1 VTLSIAA
8 AHEVGA
14 AEGLRQQPRTGGP
27 DPELTPDAGLAVI
40 TVVRAAQLAGEG
52 FLTGLDRQRA
62 DAARQQIP
70 PDVSLDAFAARLA
83 ARPARA
89 AGHSPP
95 EEEGRTA
102 TWLCWR
108 LPSRRMS
115 SSA

>member
-1 VTLSIAA
+1 MRWV
-8 AHEVGA
+8 
-14 AEGLRQQPRTGGP
+14 PRTGGP

-40 TVVRAAQLAGEG
+40 TVVRAVQLAGEG
-52 FLTGLDRQRA
+52 FLTGRDRQRA

-70 PDVSLDAFAARLA
+70 PAVSPAALPPRSPP
-83 ARPARA
+83 RPAGG
-89 AGHSPP
+89 AGHTPP